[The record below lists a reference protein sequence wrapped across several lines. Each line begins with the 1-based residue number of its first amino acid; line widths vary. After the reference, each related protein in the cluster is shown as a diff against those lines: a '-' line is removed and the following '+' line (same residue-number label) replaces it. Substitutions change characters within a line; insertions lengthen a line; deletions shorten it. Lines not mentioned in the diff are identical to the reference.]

1 MSPFLHSVK
10 RFLVS
15 EDGPTSVEY
24 AFMAAFIIAV
34 CVAAIG
40 NVGQSTNEYLS
51 RVP

>member
-1 MSPFLHSVK
+1 MSDMLGRVK

-24 AFMAAFIIAV
+24 AFLGAFIIAV

-40 NVGQSTNEYLS
+40 NVGTSTNEYFQ
-51 RVP
+51 RMN

>member
-10 RFLVS
+10 RFIVS

-40 NVGQSTNEYLS
+40 NVGTTTNEYFQ